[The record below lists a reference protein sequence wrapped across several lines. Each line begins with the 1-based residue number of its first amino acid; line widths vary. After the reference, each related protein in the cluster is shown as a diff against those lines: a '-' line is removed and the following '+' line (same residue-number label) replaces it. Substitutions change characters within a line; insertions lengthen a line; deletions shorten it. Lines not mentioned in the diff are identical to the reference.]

1 MLNLPRRT
9 SMALV
14 GWLWADLLLG
24 LFVLFLAANSAGT
37 PVRAAEGIDPIPV
50 ELRIPMNGAALLG
63 TTAAAEREQQ
73 RISAEAE
80 RLLIA
85 QGATRRVAIVLA
97 FARHGSPAD
106 GDRLAKIAT
115 ERLRD
120 RQFSGSV
127 IKSYHELT
135 PGDTGSLLTLEVYLY
150 Q

>member
-37 PVRAAEGIDPIPV
+37 PVRASEGIDPLPV

-63 TTAAAEREQQ
+63 APADAEREQL
-73 RISAEAE
+73 RIAAEAE

-106 GDRLAKIAT
+106 GDRIAKLAT
-115 ERLRD
+115 DRLRD

-127 IKSYHELT
+127 IKSYHELA
-135 PGDTGSLLTLEVYLY
+135 PGDTGSLITLEVYLY
-150 Q
+150 H

>member
-1 MLNLPRRT
+1 MLNLPKRT
-9 SMALV
+9 SLALV

-37 PVRAAEGIDPIPV
+37 PVRAAEGIDPLPV
-50 ELRIPMNGAALLG
+50 ELRIPMNGAVLLG
-63 TTAAAEREQQ
+63 TGADAQREQQ
-73 RISAEAE
+73 RIAAEAE

-97 FARHGSPAD
+97 YARHGSPAD
-106 GDRLAKIAT
+106 GDRLARLAT

-127 IKSYHELT
+127 IKGFHELA
-135 PGDTGSLLTLEVYLY
+135 PGDQGSLITLEVYLY

>member
-37 PVRAAEGIDPIPV
+37 PVRAAEGIDPLPV
-50 ELRIPMNGAALLG
+50 EVRIPMNGAALLG
-63 TTAAAEREQQ
+63 SPADAEREQL
-73 RISAEAE
+73 RIAAEAE

-106 GDRLAKIAT
+106 GDRIAKLAT
-115 ERLRD
+115 DRLRD

-127 IKSYHELT
+127 IKSYHELA
-135 PGDTGSLLTLEVYLY
+135 PGDTGSLITLEVYLY

>member
-37 PVRAAEGIDPIPV
+37 PVRAAEGIDPLPI

-63 TTAAAEREQQ
+63 APADAEREQQ

-106 GDRLAKIAT
+106 GDRIAKLAT

-135 PGDTGSLLTLEVYLY
+135 PGDTGSLITLEVYLY

>member
-1 MLNLPRRT
+1 
-9 SMALV
+9 MALV

-37 PVRAAEGIDPIPV
+37 PVRATEGIDPLPV
-50 ELRIPMNGAALLG
+50 ELRIPMNGVVLLG
-63 TTAAAEREQQ
+63 TGADVQREQQ
-73 RISAEAE
+73 RVAAEAE

-106 GDRLAKIAT
+106 GDRLARIAT
-115 ERLRD
+115 ERLRE

-127 IKSYHELT
+127 IKGFHELA